1 MSAPFRRCGYAEKL
15 ARAAFVE
22 LARQGAHRI
31 HLDVLVHNEQGLA
44 FWRKLG
50 LTLHH
55 YVLEMPAS
63 R

>member
-1 MSAPFRRCGYAEKL
+1 MRLHSYGCSI
-15 ARAAFVE
+15 
-22 LARQGAHRI
+22 RQGASKI
-31 HLDVLVHNEQGLA
+31 QLDVLVNNEQGLA

-55 YVLEMPAS
+55 YVLEMPVP

>member
-1 MSAPFRRCGYAEKL
+1 MVWNESEL

-22 LARQGAHRI
+22 ISRQGASKI
-31 HLDVLVHNEQGLA
+31 QLDVLVNNEQGLA

-50 LTLHH
+50 LALYH
-55 YVLEMPAS
+55 YVLEMPIS